1 MIIDIVFNCFHNEK
15 AGKTA
20 ERATAYRFCSF
31 PLYLIFRTG
40 CCIIIPYMMKSS
52 TPPTKI
58 QKQILDFIKSYS
70 QENGYAPTLKEI
82 GEELGGRSTTTIY
95 QHVEALQ
102 AKGYLSKKGNS
113 PRSLIAETDE
123 QITIPLSGTI
133 AAGAPIGVFED
144 PIPITVPKSMV
155 PQREDYYALKVSGN
169 SMVDDGIWD
178 NDIVIIRRQD
188 AANYGDVI
196 VAIITDEFGNESA
209 TLKTYYPRNSEVEL
223 KPQNP
228 TLKSRFVKPQ
238 ELKIRG
244 KFMGLIRNS

>member
-1 MIIDIVFNCFHNEK
+1 MIIDFVNDCSHNEK
-15 AGKTA
+15 AVKAA
-20 ERATAYRFCSF
+20 ERTTAYRFCSF
-31 PLYLIFRTG
+31 PLYLSFRIG
-40 CCIIIPYMMKSS
+40 CCIIIQHMIKSS

-58 QKQILDFIKSYS
+58 QKQILDFIKNYS

-95 QHVEALQ
+95 QHIEALQ
-102 AKGYLSKKGNS
+102 AKGYLSKKENS
-113 PRSLIAETDE
+113 PRSLVAETEE

-144 PIPITVPKSMV
+144 PVPIAVPKSMV

-178 NDIVIIRRQD
+178 NDIVIIRRQN

-209 TLKTYYPRNSEVEL
+209 TLKTYYPRSGEIEL

-228 TLKSRFVKPQ
+228 KLKSFFVKPQ
-238 ELKIRG
+238 ELEIRG
-244 KFMGLIRNS
+244 KFTGLIRSS